1 MMKTITLTSQKLT
14 KAILEDLEK
23 RGLVA
28 ILRPTPRIK
37 ANPDLDC
44 AEPLYISAAAAGPH
58 QLLAVRKNVTQI
70 RLTFHND
77 NEEVI
82 FLKPPQASFK
92 PLFLVIGLHSMKEFQ
107 TKAAQG
113 TLTERDVLALTVT
126 MNDPETAVFTILKD
140 TVHCEVTTAG
150 QGEAPVFYVSE
161 PSAMTMRYVDLKE
174 TSFLIKTEGTE

>member
-1 MMKTITLTSQKLT
+1 MLTPQTLT

-23 RGLVA
+23 KGLVA
-28 ILRPTPRIK
+28 MLRPTPRIK
-37 ANPDLDC
+37 ANPELDC
-44 AEPLYISAAAAGPH
+44 AEPLYISAVAAGRH

-82 FLKPPQASFK
+82 FLRPQAANFK
-92 PLFLVIGLHSMKEFQ
+92 PLFLVIACLPLQEFH
-107 TKAAQG
+107 TKATAG
-113 TLTERDVLALTVT
+113 TLTERDVLALKVT

-140 TVHCEVTTAG
+140 TLHCEVTSAG
-150 QGEAPVFYVSE
+150 PGEAPVFYVSE

-174 TSFLIKTEGTE
+174 TSLRIKTEGAE